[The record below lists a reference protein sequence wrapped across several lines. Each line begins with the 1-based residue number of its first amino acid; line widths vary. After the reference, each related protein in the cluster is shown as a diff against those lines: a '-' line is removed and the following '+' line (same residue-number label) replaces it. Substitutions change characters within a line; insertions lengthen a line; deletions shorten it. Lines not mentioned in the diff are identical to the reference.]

1 MASSGTRLLLPERGP
16 TLIDR
21 RACDIYNGV
30 GRRGAGS
37 TRGVGGLVF
46 PRAVVEHGKIGACER
61 FCASVHQ
68 QLIGAGGGDDFGR
81 DESGYGVEWALAGR

>member
-21 RACDIYNGV
+21 RACVVCDGV
-30 GRRGAGS
+30 GGAAGGFDE
-37 TRGVGGLVF
+37 GVGGLVF

-61 FCASVHQ
+61 LCASVHQ

-81 DESGYGVEWALAGR
+81 DGSGQGVEWALAGR